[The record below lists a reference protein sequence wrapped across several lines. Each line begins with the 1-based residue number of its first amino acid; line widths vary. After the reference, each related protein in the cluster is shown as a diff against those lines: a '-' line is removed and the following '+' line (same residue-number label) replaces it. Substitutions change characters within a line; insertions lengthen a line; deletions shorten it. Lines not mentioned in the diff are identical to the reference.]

1 MVDKARRK
9 ELLQEYQERPPQY
22 GIFAVRNSKTG
33 EVWVGASKNI
43 DFQESGLWV
52 RRRGKLRMIKVGQ
65 KSWNKH
71 GEAKFSYSILERI
84 TETDPH
90 VVERI
95 MPERAAAWRAQLK
108 AGVIKGT

>member
-9 ELLQEYQERPPQY
+9 ELQQEYEDRPPQY
-22 GIFAVRNSKTG
+22 GVFAVRNSKTG
-33 EVWVGASKNI
+33 EVWVGTSKNL
-43 DFQESGLWV
+43 DVQQNGLWV
-52 RRRGKLRMIKVGQ
+52 RLRGKMLVNKDVQ
-65 KSWNKH
+65 DSWNKH

-84 TETDPH
+84 TESDPH
-90 VVERI
+90 VIERL